1 MLTVGHILCGR
12 RLGVALHDNVM
23 SREIASGPICAHGHF
38 DRLLR
43 RDGADTTLSPSP
55 FARAPLN
62 IVAS

>member
-1 MLTVGHILCGR
+1 
-12 RLGVALHDNVM
+12 M